1 MCFRLIHGEE
11 FSFLANYNCN
21 ICDMISVVKFHS
33 FWRVESLMWVLAIRI
48 NFCIHLIGDVVAL
61 LFLDERGRVNF
72 GFTFI
77 LQLIRWMK

>member
-1 MCFRLIHGEE
+1 MQ
-11 FSFLANYNCN
+11 NCN

-33 FWRVESLMWVLAIRI
+33 FWRVESLMWVLAKQKD
-48 NFCIHLIGDVVAL
+48 FCIPLIGDVVAL